1 MTGTGSQV
9 DSVKGEDGDMKIREL
24 AAGERA
30 EVSLPVQAYAFHAS
44 PADGQSSG
52 AWQYEVSKTDLA
64 KSCGQS

>member
-1 MTGTGSQV
+1 
-9 DSVKGEDGDMKIREL
+9 MKIREL